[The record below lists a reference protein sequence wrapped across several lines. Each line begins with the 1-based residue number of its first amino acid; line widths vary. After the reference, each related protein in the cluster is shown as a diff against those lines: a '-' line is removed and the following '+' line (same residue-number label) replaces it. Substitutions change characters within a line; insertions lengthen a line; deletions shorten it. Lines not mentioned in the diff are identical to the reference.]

1 VTVPPHIIERMRRAN
16 EKSKEH
22 GVKEG
27 IAIAREMLERVRPS
41 VQGVQV
47 SAPFGKVELALDVF
61 KETLVAAQA

>member
-1 VTVPPHIIERMRRAN
+1 
-16 EKSKEH
+16 
-22 GVKEG
+22 
-27 IAIAREMLERVRPS
+27 MLERVRPS